1 MLSVSSRE
9 QTEGSDAVMLTVV
22 PAVALVAPQ
31 LARVIDRLANFAEQ
45 YADLPTLG
53 FTHYQ

>member
-1 MLSVSSRE
+1 
-9 QTEGSDAVMLTVV
+9 MLTVV
-22 PAVALVAPQ
+22 PAVVLVAPQ
-31 LARVIDRLANFAEQ
+31 LARVIDRLANFAEK

>member
-1 MLSVSSRE
+1 MYGHDSELCNNSELKLFVLFVS
-9 QTEGSDAVMLTVV
+9 
-22 PAVALVAPQ
+22 Q
-31 LARVIDRLANFAEQ
+31 LARVIDRLANFAEK

>member
-1 MLSVSSRE
+1 MSDVSVLCNYS
-9 QTEGSDAVMLTVV
+9 VIKPLF
-22 PAVALVAPQ
+22 LFPQ
-31 LARVIDRLANFAEQ
+31 LARVIDRLANFAEK

>member
-1 MLSVSSRE
+1 MAVSVLCNRPVLKAS
-9 QTEGSDAVMLTVV
+9 LCF
-22 PAVALVAPQ
+22 PQ
-31 LARVIDRLANFAEQ
+31 LARVIDRLANFAEK